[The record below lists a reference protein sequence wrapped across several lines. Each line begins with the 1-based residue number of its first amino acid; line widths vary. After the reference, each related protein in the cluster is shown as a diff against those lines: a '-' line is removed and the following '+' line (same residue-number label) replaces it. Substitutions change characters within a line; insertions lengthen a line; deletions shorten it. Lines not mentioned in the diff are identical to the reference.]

1 MLNGINTFTQPTAYS
16 FQTGAAYEGYAG
28 SVQMMPEGDTAAQT
42 IRNPGESTE
51 EHRTKKIQETGDHA
65 NQNVGADRCSIV
77 AEHMLFGKRF

>member
-51 EHRTKKIQETGDHA
+51 KQAKKQTG
-65 NQNVGADRCSIV
+65 
-77 AEHMLFGKRF
+77 